1 MAASKCQFY
10 HTVYLYSAWAA
21 LQTLVSGLIM
31 GMVTVKVER
40 GGGIFPS
47 TLSFFFFFLK
57 HFSLRV
63 QWNSAARLQGL
74 VGKNAKVL
82 CVWSRRRPT
91 AAAAAA
97 LRPWSHW
104 EKKQN
109 MSPLQVQHW
118 SWVDDVQCPSESTKG
133 SLLLTQTLF
142 NRTTALSLVQTSGEV
157 GPWIECLKKKIV
169 LYHFCRRSLCL
180 MKHYP
185 WVWQVQTK
193 SFCFVCFD
201 GDLR

>member
-1 MAASKCQFY
+1 MSNEI
-10 HTVYLYSAWAA
+10 
-21 LQTLVSGLIM
+21 LQPDCRVLW
-31 GMVTVKVER
+31 VKM
-40 GGGIFPS
+40 
-47 TLSFFFFFLK
+47 LK
-57 HFSLRV
+57 S
-63 QWNSAARLQGL
+63 
-74 VGKNAKVL
+74 
-82 CVWSRRRPT
+82 CVFWSRRRPT

-157 GPWIECLKKKIV
+157 GPWIECLKKRLFYIISVGDLFVSWNIIPEFDKYKQSLFV
-169 LYHFCRRSLCL
+169 LFVLMETWGRILKKNTENEPMEIRRFLGYGSTAAPFTELLQRELSLC
-180 MKHYP
+180 
-185 WVWQVQTK
+185 
-193 SFCFVCFD
+193 F
-201 GDLR
+201 